1 MTYILLALTF
11 ISTTPDST
19 VSAFDVPQMS
29 GKYSRQVLISTLVG
43 AACIGGMAVFHLRAN
58 DAYSEYQAAE
68 SMSAAIETW
77 ERVQRYDNIRNA
89 FGVGA
94 ALFIARAIYYQ
105 VKKSELY
112 RSSHILQML
121 DLRYAGNSKM
131 AVGIKRNL

>member
-1 MTYILLALTF
+1 MIHILLALAI

-19 VSAFDVPQMS
+19 ISAVDIPQMS
-29 GKYSRQVLISTLVG
+29 SKYSRQVLISTLVG

-68 SMSAAIETW
+68 SMSTAIETW
-77 ERVQRYDNIRNA
+77 GRVQRYDNIRNA

-94 ALFIARAIYYQ
+94 VLFIARAIYYQ
-105 VKKSELY
+105 VKRSKLY
-112 RSSHILQML
+112 QSSHILRML

>member
-1 MTYILLALTF
+1 MTYILLALIL

-19 VSAFDVPQMS
+19 TSAFDIPQMS
-29 GKYSRQVLISTLVG
+29 SKYSRQVLISTLVG
-43 AACIGGMAVFHLRAN
+43 AACIGGMAIFHLRAN

-68 SMSAAIETW
+68 SMSTAIETW
-77 ERVQRYDNIRNA
+77 DKVQRYDNIRNA

-112 RSSHILQML
+112 RSSHILRML

-131 AVGIKRNL
+131 AVGIKRSL